1 MKNLCF
7 LLILLSASLFL
18 SAQTDPQLNF
28 NGQNKVYGDN
38 DFALGASSP
47 VSSGSISYTIVS
59 GEEIIS
65 INGDMA
71 RILNAGN
78 AVVKATIAEEGDY
91 EPKSV
96 EATISVSK
104 PNLTLGLNPIQIT
117 YGEVYETFSL
127 TEGSNSS

>member
-71 RILNAGN
+71 RRAGN
-78 AVVKATIAEEGDY
+78 EYLAQTMIQENVETLNQYKPKKVLTGCPHCYNIIKNEYPQFGAKYEVVQY
-91 EPKSV
+91 RR
-96 EATISVSK
+96 
-104 PNLTLGLNPIQIT
+104 L
-117 YGEVYETFSL
+117 
-127 TEGSNSS
+127 